1 LGRSQPRVTNPLR
14 FNHQVTKL
22 FPLPHFTTTNCALK
36 KKKNQREVQQ
46 IKSTITIRKNALM
59 SSTVDQIRPWKELVS
74 LNINQLEDSRRR
86 RKRKASR
93 RRRKGTEACI
103 FKLIMSK
110 NFTKLMTDT
119 KPQIQ
124 NTQRISRKVKYL
136 KYHI

>member
-1 LGRSQPRVTNPLR
+1 
-14 FNHQVTKL
+14 
-22 FPLPHFTTTNCALK
+22 
-36 KKKNQREVQQ
+36 
-46 IKSTITIRKNALM
+46 M

-93 RRRKGTEACI
+93 RRKGTEACI

-119 KPQIQ
+119 KPQIR
-124 NTQRISRKVKYL
+124 NTQRLSRKVKYL

>member
-1 LGRSQPRVTNPLR
+1 
-14 FNHQVTKL
+14 
-22 FPLPHFTTTNCALK
+22 
-36 KKKNQREVQQ
+36 
-46 IKSTITIRKNALM
+46 M